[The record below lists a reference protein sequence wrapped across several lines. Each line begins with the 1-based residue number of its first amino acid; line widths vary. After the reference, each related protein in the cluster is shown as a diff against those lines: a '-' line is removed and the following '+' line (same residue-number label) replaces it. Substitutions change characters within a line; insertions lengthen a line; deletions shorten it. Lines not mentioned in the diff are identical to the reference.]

1 MVAERGDGEKASFAS
16 YFRCSGN
23 ATVKLAGCSGY
34 SGIPILNY
42 AIFLLGVF
50 LRSKRLMV
58 SAKTNRAY
66 PPISPAHTQTY
77 AILSAFAQEQNL
89 SPMTLTE
96 LQQKLKLGIR
106 TAARDI
112 FGVEIQQLNVETPP
126 RAELGD
132 LAFPVSFELAK
143 LIKQATGEKQPP
155 RVIAEKLKPELEG
168 IEEIA
173 RVEIAG
179 AGYINVFFDRA
190 KLLSLFARTAPIT
203 TGRIE
208 KLDQPKKM
216 VEHTSINPNK
226 AAHIG
231 HVRNAVLGDTFV
243 RILKA
248 AGDRVEVQNYIDNTG
263 VQVADVVV
271 GFLHIEKMNLDQIKT
286 LDASLGKDYSFDYY
300 CWDLYT
306 KVGLFYRD
314 GNLSGE
320 LNPEKTGLRME
331 VLHALEEG
339 NNPIADLADYVAT
352 RNVECIVDTMER
364 LGIRYDLLARES
376 DILHLHFW
384 ERAFELM
391 KGTGVIRYEREGR
404 HAGCWVMPF
413 ESHTGTDEHESD
425 KIIVRSNGT
434 VTYTGKDIA
443 YQLWKLGKL
452 GLDFHYQVF
461 RQYQERYLLW
471 VTTTDADAEA
481 NARVER
487 PQFGGGITVY
497 NVIDS
502 RQSYPQEI
510 VARGVAAVVP
520 ELGEDASV
528 HFSYEMVALSPA
540 ACGELGIELS
550 AEDRTRPY
558 IEMSGRK
565 GLGVKA
571 DDLINQL
578 EAGALTEVEKRN
590 PNLSVD
596 EKKATAHEVAV
607 AALRYFLLKF
617 TRNTVIAFDF
627 KEALSFEG
635 ETGPYCQY
643 AAVRT
648 NSIFRKLGDEAVVEA
663 DALLDGL
670 ARDDELQT
678 KVAEVLSGEGGTE
691 IWSLVMLTQ
700 QLDDVIEQCRNS
712 AEPANLAKYTF
723 SVAKAF
729 SRFYHDHRIL
739 TEKDLVRRAVL
750 IAVTKV
756 VRAQLIAALAILG
769 INVPEQM

>member
-1 MVAERGDGEKASFAS
+1 
-16 YFRCSGN
+16 
-23 ATVKLAGCSGY
+23 
-34 SGIPILNY
+34 
-42 AIFLLGVF
+42 
-50 LRSKRLMV
+50 
-58 SAKTNRAY
+58 
-66 PPISPAHTQTY
+66 
-77 AILSAFAQEQNL
+77 
-89 SPMTLTE
+89 MTLTE
-96 LQQKLKLGIR
+96 LQQKLRERLR
-106 TAARDI
+106 VSARDA
-112 FGVEIQQLNVETPP
+112 FSVELQQVNAETPP

-143 LIKQATGEKQPP
+143 LIKQATGEKQSP
-155 RVIAEKLKPELEG
+155 RAIAEKLKAQLEN
-168 IEEIA
+168 IDEVA

-179 AGYINVFFDRA
+179 AGYINVFYDRS
-190 KLLSLFARTAPIT
+190 KLLGMFAGPTA
-203 TGRIE
+203 RAE
-208 KLDQPKKM
+208 DENSDRPKKM

-248 AGDRVEVQNYIDNTG
+248 AGDRIEVQNYIDNTG

-271 GFLHIEKMNLDQIKT
+271 GFLHLEKMNLDEIKA
-286 LDASLGKDYSFDYY
+286 LDASLNKNYPFDYY

-314 GNLSGE
+314 GNPGGE
-320 LNPEKTGLRME
+320 MNPDKIKLRNE

-339 NNPIADLADYVAT
+339 ENSIAQLADYVAT
-352 RNVECIVDTMER
+352 RNVECILDTMER

-391 KGTGVIRYEREGR
+391 KKAGVIRYETEGR

-443 YQLWKLGKL
+443 YQLWKLGRL
-452 GLDFHYQVF
+452 GLDFHYKVV
-461 RQYQERYLLW
+461 RNYPDGHILW
-471 VTTTDADAEA
+471 VTKTDAEHPGTQ
-481 NARVER
+481 R
-487 PQFGGGITVY
+487 PHFGGGVTVY

-520 ELGEDASV
+520 EIGEDASV

-540 ACGELGIELS
+540 ACEELGIELS
-550 AEDRTRPY
+550 DEDRARPY
-558 IEMSGRK
+558 IEMSGRR

-578 EAGALTEVEKRN
+578 EGGALTEVEKRN
-590 PNLSVD
+590 PELSEA

-648 NSIFRKLGDEAVVEA
+648 NSIFRKLPEETVAASDTLIRQIAE
-663 DALLDGL
+663 DSTLQ
-670 ARDDELQT
+670 AR
-678 KVAEVLSGEGGTE
+678 VSEVLSGEGGTE
-691 IWSLVMLTQ
+691 IWSLVMLSQ
-700 QLDDVIEQCRNS
+700 QLEEVIVQCRNS

-723 SVAKAF
+723 SLARAF

-739 TEKDLVRRAVL
+739 TEQDEVRRGVL
-750 IAVTKV
+750 IAVTKII
-756 VRAQLIAALAILG
+756 RTQLTAALGILG

>member
-1 MVAERGDGEKASFAS
+1 
-16 YFRCSGN
+16 
-23 ATVKLAGCSGY
+23 
-34 SGIPILNY
+34 
-42 AIFLLGVF
+42 
-50 LRSKRLMV
+50 
-58 SAKTNRAY
+58 
-66 PPISPAHTQTY
+66 
-77 AILSAFAQEQNL
+77 
-89 SPMTLTE
+89 MTLIE
-96 LQQKLKLGIR
+96 LQQKLKDRIR
-106 TAARDI
+106 SAAREL
-112 FGVEIQQLNVETPP
+112 FGVELQQLAAEVPP
-126 RAELGD
+126 RPELGD

-143 LIKQATGEKQPP
+143 LVKQATGEKQNP
-155 RVIAEKLKPELEG
+155 RALAEKLKSQLEN
-168 IEEIA
+168 IDEVS

-179 AGYINVFFDRA
+179 PGYINVFYDRA
-190 KLLSLFARTAPIT
+190 KLLGLFANAPPA
-203 TGRIE
+203 GAPDVDR
-208 KLDQPKKM
+208 PKKM

-243 RILKA
+243 RILQA

-271 GFLHIEKMNLDQIKT
+271 GFLHLEKMDLDQIKA
-286 LDASLGKDYSFDYY
+286 LDASLTKDHPFDYY

-306 KVGLFYRD
+306 RVGLFYRD
-314 GNLSGE
+314 NNAAGE
-320 LNPEKTGLRME
+320 MNPEKVKLRNE
-331 VLHALEEG
+331 VLHAIEEG
-339 NNPIADLADYVAT
+339 DNPIAALADYVAT
-352 RNVECIVDTMER
+352 RNVECIIDTMER

-391 KGTGVIRYEREGR
+391 KKTGVIRYETNGR

-452 GLDFHYQVF
+452 GLDFHYRVF
-461 RQYQERYLLW
+461 RHYNDGHVLW
-471 VTTTDADAEA
+471 STQTEPEA
-481 NARVER
+481 SATK
-487 PQFGGGITVY
+487 PPHFGGGITVY

-520 ELGEDASV
+520 EIGADASV

-540 ACGELGIELS
+540 ACEELGIELS
-550 AEDRTRPY
+550 DEDRTRPY

-578 EAGALTEVEKRN
+578 EAGALVEVEKRN
-590 PNLSVD
+590 PELSET

-648 NSIFRKLGDEAVVEA
+648 NSIFRKLPDETVAAA
-663 DALLDGL
+663 DALISQIAGDG
-670 ARDDELQT
+670 ALQA
-678 KVAEVLSGEGGTE
+678 KVAEVLSGESGTE
-691 IWSLVMLTQ
+691 IWSLVMLSQ
-700 QLDDVIEQCRNS
+700 QLDEVIGQCCNS

-723 SVAKAF
+723 SLARQF
-729 SRFYHDHRIL
+729 SRFYHDHRII
-739 TEKDLVRRAVL
+739 TEQDEVRRGVL
-750 IAVTKV
+750 IAVTKLI
-756 VRAQLIAALAILG
+756 RTQLTMALQILG
-769 INVPEQM
+769 ISVPEQM

>member
-1 MVAERGDGEKASFAS
+1 M
-16 YFRCSGN
+16 
-23 ATVKLAGCSGY
+23 
-34 SGIPILNY
+34 
-42 AIFLLGVF
+42 
-50 LRSKRLMV
+50 
-58 SAKTNRAY
+58 
-66 PPISPAHTQTY
+66 
-77 AILSAFAQEQNL
+77 NL
-89 SPMTLTE
+89 TD
-96 LQQKLKLGIR
+96 LQQKLKDRVR
-106 TAARDI
+106 TAATELFAVTLDKP
-112 FGVEIQQLNVETPP
+112 NAETPP

-132 LAFPVSFELAK
+132 IAFPVSFELAK
-143 LIKQATGEKQPP
+143 LIKQATGEKTNP
-155 RVIAEKLKPELEG
+155 RAVAEKLKTVLED
-168 IEEIA
+168 ITEVE

-179 AGYINVFFDRA
+179 PGYINVFFDRA
-190 KLLSLFARTAPIT
+190 KLLSLFATRTETDTNQQI
-203 TGRIE
+203 
-208 KLDQPKKM
+208 QPSKKM

-231 HVRNAVLGDTFV
+231 HVRNAVLGDAFV

-248 AGDRVEVQNYIDNTG
+248 GGEQVEVQNYIDNTG

-271 GFLHIEKMNLDQIKT
+271 GFMQIEKMTLEQIKA
-286 LDASLGKDYSFDYY
+286 LDSSLAESYTFDYY

-306 KVGLFYRD
+306 KVGLFYRNGD
-314 GNLSGE
+314 PAGDMD
-320 LNPEKTGLRME
+320 PERTKFRTE

-339 NNPIADLADYVAT
+339 NNEIAELADYVAT

-384 ERAFELM
+384 DRAFELM
-391 KGTGVIRYEREGR
+391 KNAGVIRFQSEGK

-452 GLDFHYQVF
+452 GLDFHYKVF
-461 RQYQERYLLW
+461 RKYPDQHVLW
-471 VTTTDADAEA
+471 VTTTDEGIG
-481 NARVER
+481 EGS
-487 PQFGGGITVY
+487 PTHFGGGDTVY

-510 VARGVAAVVP
+510 VAQGVAAVVP
-520 ELGEDASV
+520 EVGRDASV

-540 ACGELGIELS
+540 ACEELGIELTD
-550 AEDRTRPY
+550 EDRARPY

-578 EAGALTEVEKRN
+578 EAGALEEVEKRN
-590 PNLSVD
+590 PELSED
-596 EKKATAHEVAV
+596 QKRSAAHDIAV

-617 TRNTVIAFDF
+617 TRNSVIAFDF

-648 NSIFRKLGDEAVVEA
+648 NSIFRKLGIELVKQSNLIMKDPIRQQEIAET
-663 DALLDGL
+663 L
-670 ARDDELQT
+670 A
-678 KVAEVLSGEGGTE
+678 GEGGTE
-691 IWSLVMLTQ
+691 IWSLVMHAQ
-700 QLDDVIEQCRNS
+700 RLDEVISQCKIS

-723 SVAKAF
+723 TLAKAF
-729 SRFYHDHRIL
+729 SGFYQRYRIRQEENV
-739 TEKDLVRRAVL
+739 TRQAVL
-750 IAVTKV
+750 IAVTQI
-756 VRAQLIAALAILG
+756 VRRQLTAALDTLG
-769 INVPEQM
+769 IRVPNQM

>member
-1 MVAERGDGEKASFAS
+1 
-16 YFRCSGN
+16 
-23 ATVKLAGCSGY
+23 
-34 SGIPILNY
+34 
-42 AIFLLGVF
+42 
-50 LRSKRLMV
+50 
-58 SAKTNRAY
+58 
-66 PPISPAHTQTY
+66 
-77 AILSAFAQEQNL
+77 
-89 SPMTLTE
+89 MTLTD
-96 LQQKLKLGIR
+96 LQQKLKERIR
-106 TAARDI
+106 AAAVEL
-112 FGVEIQQLNVETPP
+112 FGVEPQQPAAEMPP
-126 RAELGD
+126 RPELGD

-143 LIKQATGEKQPP
+143 LIKQATGEKQNP
-155 RVIAEKLKPELEG
+155 RAIAEKLKAKLED
-168 IEEIA
+168 IEEVA

-179 AGYINVFFDRA
+179 AGYINVFYDRA
-190 KLLSLFARTAPIT
+190 KLLSLFANPPKPA
-203 TGRIE
+203 E
-208 KLDQPKKM
+208 AAVLAQPKKM

-248 AGDRVEVQNYIDNTG
+248 AGDRIEVQNYIDNTG

-271 GFLHIEKMNLDQIKT
+271 GFLHLEQMDLDQIKA
-286 LDASLGKDYSFDYY
+286 LDASLGKEYSFDYY

-314 GNLSGE
+314 GSAAGQM
-320 LNPEKTGLRME
+320 NPEKVSLRNE

-339 NNPIADLADYVAT
+339 GNTIAELADYVAT
-352 RNVECIVDTMER
+352 RNVECILDTMER

-391 KGTGVIRYEREGR
+391 KSKGVIRFETEGR

-452 GLDFHYQVF
+452 GLDFHYRVF
-461 RQYQERYLLW
+461 RSYDDGHLLF
-471 VTTTDADAEA
+471 VTQTEPETAET
-481 NARVER
+481 N
-487 PQFGGGITVY
+487 PPHFGGGVTVY

-520 ELGEDASV
+520 EIGEDASV

-540 ACGELGIELS
+540 ACEELGIELS
-550 AEDRTRPY
+550 EEDRARPY

-571 DDLINQL
+571 DDLIDQL
-578 EAGALTEVEKRN
+578 EAGALLEVEKRN
-590 PNLSVD
+590 PELSEA

-648 NSIFRKLGDEAVVEA
+648 NSIFRKLPSETVTASDTLIKQIADDRALQARVTEVFAGEA
-663 DALLDGL
+663 
-670 ARDDELQT
+670 
-678 KVAEVLSGEGGTE
+678 GTE
-691 IWSLVMLTQ
+691 IWMLVMLSQ
-700 QLDDVIEQCRNS
+700 QLEDVISQCRNS

-723 SVAKAF
+723 SLARTF
-729 SRFYHDHRIL
+729 SRFYHDHRII
-739 TEKDLVRRAVL
+739 TERDDVRRGVL
-750 IAVTKV
+750 IAVTKII
-756 VRAQLIAALAILG
+756 RTQLSTALGILG
-769 INVPEQM
+769 ITVPEQM

>member
-1 MVAERGDGEKASFAS
+1 
-16 YFRCSGN
+16 
-23 ATVKLAGCSGY
+23 
-34 SGIPILNY
+34 
-42 AIFLLGVF
+42 
-50 LRSKRLMV
+50 
-58 SAKTNRAY
+58 
-66 PPISPAHTQTY
+66 
-77 AILSAFAQEQNL
+77 
-89 SPMTLTE
+89 MTLIE
-96 LQQKLKLGIR
+96 LQQKLKNRIR
-106 TAARDI
+106 AAAHDT
-112 FGVEIQQLNVETPP
+112 FGVELQTFAAEVPP
-126 RAELGD
+126 RPDLGD

-143 LIKQATGEKQPP
+143 LIKQATGEKQNP
-155 RVIAEKLKPELEG
+155 RVIAEKLKSQLED
-168 IEEIA
+168 IDEVS

-179 AGYINVFFDRA
+179 AGYINVFYDRA
-190 KLLSLFARTAPIT
+190 KLLSLFAGPASTSDA
-203 TGRIE
+203 
-208 KLDQPKKM
+208 KDLDRPKKM

-231 HVRNAVLGDTFV
+231 HVRNAVLGDTFA

-248 AGDRVEVQNYIDNTG
+248 AGDRVEIQNYIDNTG

-271 GFLHIEKMNLDQIKT
+271 GFLHLEKMDLEQIKT
-286 LDASLGKDYSFDYY
+286 LDASLTKDYPFDYY

-306 KVGLFYRD
+306 RVGLFYRD
-314 GNLSGE
+314 GNAAGE
-320 LNPEKTGLRME
+320 MNPDKVKLRNE

-339 NNPIADLADYVAT
+339 VNTIAELADYVAT
-352 RNVECIVDTMER
+352 RNVECIIDTMER

-376 DILHLHFW
+376 DILHLRFW
-384 ERAFELM
+384 DRAFELM
-391 KGTGVIRYEREGR
+391 KNTGVIRFESEGR

-452 GLDFHYQVF
+452 GLDFHYKVF
-461 RQYQERYLLW
+461 RNYDDGHVLW
-471 VTTTDADAEA
+471 VTQTETEEPGTD
-481 NARVER
+481 R
-487 PQFGGGITVY
+487 PPFGGGVTVY

-510 VARGVAAVVP
+510 VARGVASVVP
-520 ELGEDASV
+520 EIGEDASV

-540 ACGELGIELS
+540 ACEELGIELS
-550 AEDRTRPY
+550 DEDRARPY

-578 EAGALTEVEKRN
+578 EAGALVEVEKRN
-590 PNLSVD
+590 PELSET

-648 NSIFRKLGDEAVVEA
+648 NSIFRKLPDETVAA
-663 DALLDGL
+663 SDALIKRIAGDGAL
-670 ARDDELQT
+670 QAR
-678 KVAEVLSGEGGTE
+678 VAEVLSGEGGTE
-691 IWSLVMLTQ
+691 IWSLVMLSQ
-700 QLDDVIEQCRNS
+700 QLDEVIGQCRNS

-723 SVAKAF
+723 SLARQF
-729 SRFYHDHRIL
+729 SRFYHDHRII
-739 TEKDLVRRAVL
+739 TEQDEARRGVL
-750 IAVTKV
+750 IAVTKI
-756 VRAQLIAALAILG
+756 VRDRMIAALGILG
-769 INVPEQM
+769 IRVPEQM

>member
-1 MVAERGDGEKASFAS
+1 
-16 YFRCSGN
+16 
-23 ATVKLAGCSGY
+23 
-34 SGIPILNY
+34 
-42 AIFLLGVF
+42 
-50 LRSKRLMV
+50 
-58 SAKTNRAY
+58 
-66 PPISPAHTQTY
+66 
-77 AILSAFAQEQNL
+77 
-89 SPMTLTE
+89 MTLTE
-96 LQQKLKLGIR
+96 LQHKLRERIR
-106 TAARDI
+106 LAAREI
-112 FGVEIQQLNVETPP
+112 FGVEVQQLSVDTPP

-143 LIKQATGEKQPP
+143 LIKQATGEKQAP
-155 RVIAEKLKPELEG
+155 RVIAEKLKPQLED
-168 IEEIA
+168 IEEVS

-179 AGYINVFFDRA
+179 AGYINVFLDRA
-190 KLLSLFARTAPIT
+190 KLLGLFAGPVRKSET
-203 TGRIE
+203 TER
-208 KLDQPKKM
+208 DQPKKM

-271 GFLHIEKMNLDQIKT
+271 GFLHIEKMDLDQIKA
-286 LDASLGKDYSFDYY
+286 LDASLSKDYPFDYY

-314 GNLSGE
+314 GNASGE
-320 LNPEKTGLRME
+320 LNPEKIKLRNE

-339 NNPIADLADYVAT
+339 GNTIAALADFVAT
-352 RNVECIVDTMER
+352 RNVECIIDTMER
-364 LGIRYDLLARES
+364 LDIRYDLLARES

-391 KGTGVIRYEREGR
+391 KSAGVIRYETEGR
-404 HAGCWVMPF
+404 HAKCWVMPF

-452 GLDFHYQVF
+452 GLDFNYKTF
-461 RQYQERYLLW
+461 RNYPDGHVLW
-471 VTTTDADAEA
+471 VTKTEA
-481 NARVER
+481 GGDR
-487 PQFGGGITVY
+487 PAFGGGITVY

-520 ELGEDASV
+520 EIGEDASV

-540 ACGELGIELS
+540 ACEELGIELS
-550 AEDRTRPY
+550 EEDRARPY

-578 EAGALTEVEKRN
+578 EAGALAEVEKRN
-590 PNLSVD
+590 PDLSGED
-596 EKKATAHEVAV
+596 KKTTAHEVAV

-617 TRNTVIAFDF
+617 TRTTVIAFDF

-648 NSIFRKLGDEAVVEA
+648 NSIFRKLGNETVAAA
-663 DALLDGL
+663 DALMKEVVGDAALQ
-670 ARDDELQT
+670 ARVT
-678 KVAEVLSGEGGTE
+678 EVLSGDAGTE
-691 IWSLVMLTQ
+691 IWSLLMLSQ
-700 QLDDVIEQCRNS
+700 QLDDVIAQCRNS

-723 SVAKAF
+723 SLARAF

-739 TEKDLVRRAVL
+739 TEPDDVRRAVL
-750 IAVTKV
+750 IAVTKII
-756 VRAQLIAALAILG
+756 RTQLTAALSILG
-769 INVPEQM
+769 IKVPEQM

>member
-1 MVAERGDGEKASFAS
+1 
-16 YFRCSGN
+16 
-23 ATVKLAGCSGY
+23 
-34 SGIPILNY
+34 
-42 AIFLLGVF
+42 
-50 LRSKRLMV
+50 
-58 SAKTNRAY
+58 
-66 PPISPAHTQTY
+66 
-77 AILSAFAQEQNL
+77 
-89 SPMTLTE
+89 MTLTE
-96 LQQKLKLGIR
+96 LQQKLKQRIR
-106 TAARDI
+106 DAAQESFSVDLKQI
-112 FGVEIQQLNVETPP
+112 NAETPP

-143 LIKQATGEKQPP
+143 LIKQATGEKQNP
-155 RVIAEKLKPELEG
+155 RAIAEKLKTQLED
-168 IEEIA
+168 IEEVS

-179 AGYINVFFDRA
+179 AGYINVFYDRA
-190 KLLSLFARTAPIT
+190 KLLGIFAGPTQQDRE
-203 TGRIE
+203 R
-208 KLDQPKKM
+208 LDRPKKM

-248 AGDRVEVQNYIDNTG
+248 AGDRIEVQNYIDNTG

-271 GFLHIEKMNLDQIKT
+271 GFLHLEKMNLEQIKA
-286 LDASLGKDYSFDYY
+286 LDASLTKPHTFDYY

-314 GNLSGE
+314 GNAAGAM
-320 LNPEKTGLRME
+320 NPEKIKLRNE

-339 NNPIADLADYVAT
+339 GSNPIAQLADYVAT
-352 RNVECIVDTMER
+352 RNVECILDTMER

-384 ERAFELM
+384 ERAFQLM
-391 KGTGVIRYEREGR
+391 KETGVIRYESEGR

-443 YQLWKLGKL
+443 YQLWKLDKL
-452 GLDFHYQVF
+452 GLDFNYHVF
-461 RQYQERYLLW
+461 RNYPDGHVLW
-471 VTTTDADAEA
+471 VTQTEA
-481 NARVER
+481 GTER
-487 PQFGGGITVY
+487 PQFGGGVTVY

-520 ELGEDASV
+520 EIGEDASV

-540 ACGELGIELS
+540 ACEELGIELS
-550 AEDRTRPY
+550 DEDRTRPY

-578 EAGALTEVEKRN
+578 ETGALAEVEKRN
-590 PNLSVD
+590 PDLPES

-648 NSIFRKLGDEAVVEA
+648 NSIFRKLGNETVAAA
-663 DALLDGL
+663 DSLMEEIAGDSALQAG
-670 ARDDELQT
+670 
-678 KVAEVLSGEGGTE
+678 VAEVLAGEGGTE
-691 IWSLVMLTQ
+691 IWSLVMLSQ
-700 QLDDVIEQCRNS
+700 QLDDVILQCRNS

-723 SVAKAF
+723 SLARTF

-739 TEKDLVRRAVL
+739 TEPDEVRRSVL
-750 IAVTKV
+750 TAVTKI
-756 VRAQLIAALAILG
+756 VRTQLTAALSMLG